1 MGAQGNG
8 LRFVKGENDLNFRC
22 AEFEDPMGHM
32 SRDNWSDLMVRIRS
46 SRGWSPRCRS
56 GCHKCVHVSWGLEG
70 KALIPW
76 GTVGTRASPRT
87 CAACLSPR
95 RKAQEPSSNL
105 REVCDKTRKKD

>member
-46 SRGWSPRCRS
+46 SRG
-56 GCHKCVHVSWGLEG
+56 
-70 KALIPW
+70 
-76 GTVGTRASPRT
+76 
-87 CAACLSPR
+87 
-95 RKAQEPSSNL
+95 
-105 REVCDKTRKKD
+105 